1 MLKDTFT
8 TSFLDLIKKAYA
20 EKTPTPGLAD
30 SLDVYKHKNGL
41 DTAKSYSD
49 AINSLFSKSK
59 SSLSTYGENSRQIN
73 NKGLQNSGYA
83 DYIDAKAKSSFDYG
97 KAALEDSYHRSNED
111 TLSSYASYL
120 EKYQDKQNS
129 TKSRVLSH
137 LIDNSILD
145 ISTAIAYGIN
155 AGLSFDDAKAVGES
169 AYQTSK
175 NKIANDILKQ
185 SVSLGLDQAGAKR
198 LAISMGLSSRDADE
212 IAKEVANMLEYY
224 NNISADYLAFLEERS
239 G

>member
-1 MLKDTFT
+1 MFK
-8 TSFLDLIKKAYA
+8 SSMLDLLKKYYA
-20 EKTPTPGLAD
+20 STNPTLGAPD
-30 SLDVYKHKNGL
+30 TYDVYKHKNGL

-49 AINSLFSKSK
+49 AVSSLFARSKK
-59 SSLSTYGENSRQIN
+59 NMSSYGNNNRIIN

-212 IAKEVANMLEYY
+212 IAKEVADMLKYY
-224 NNISADYLAFLEERS
+224 NNISADYLAFLEGRS

>member
-49 AINSLFSKSK
+49 AVNSLFSTSK
-59 SSLSTYGENSRQIN
+59 SRLSTYGENSRQIN

-97 KAALEDSYHRSNED
+97 KAALEDSYRRSNED
-111 TLSSYASYL
+111 TLSSYASYI

-129 TKSRVLSH
+129 TKNRVLSH

-155 AGLSFDDAKAVGES
+155 AGLSFDDAKEIGES

-185 SVSLGLDQAGAKR
+185 SVSLGLDQAGAKK
-198 LAISMGLSSRDADE
+198 LAINMGLSSRDADE
-212 IAKEVANMLEYY
+212 IAKKVADMLDYY
-224 NNISADYLAFLEERS
+224 NNISSDYLAFLEERS